1 MRFGLN
7 RKPGAELSCRPRSP
21 KKSSKDI
28 YTKMDSYYR
37 QKAKSYPCARIIEFH
52 PKPVRGVQG
61 ELDVATRDQGSLEL
75 VKEEQIQEEPDL
87 LKTLKNS
94 SADVKLHCTEAC
106 VADLLKYYGY
116 RKWCGNYVI
125 ETRQNVY
132 KVLEHPVQAYD
143 DIVERLEKEPGVIE
157 KNRRQLE
164 GKTLLKSL
172 ITNNGIQK
180 RLMLEDRFLKD
191 DRETCY
197 LPFKN
202 DVVKITKDGV
212 THLSYSQIPGWVW
225 EHNIIDH
232 NIKPD
237 SQLGGDWWEFLI
249 RTCSKRGEDGPV
261 VGSFEEERF
270 EALLCAIGYNIHRYK
285 SPSRPALTIFSDE
298 YNGTKNDGGTG
309 KSIICKSIGHMNRKF
324 NREDGK
330 SITRDNRFNFAELDG
345 TTDIAYIDD
354 LDCRTFRLQELY
366 AKVTDDITVEPKGK
380 PKKTIPYE
388 LAPKWLINTN
398 DISQIGT
405 NGSDQRRRMDIQLK
419 HYYGNGHQPKDDF
432 GKEFWREDWTDE
444 DWNQFYHVQI
454 QAVKKSLEH
463 NVAENG
469 LPAYDNTIIE
479 DSMRQEISEELIAI
493 FEERLKDRIEAGG
506 EIRISNEE
514 LNEWVDG
521 MNLKDIKSKLVKY
534 HQLELEDKYDL
545 QCDACFKL
553 PGDNKTYRGIKLIP
567 KQQILSIPVSPRR
580 S

>member
-1 MRFGLN
+1 MKFGLK

-21 KKSSKDI
+21 KKTNKDI

-61 ELDVATRDQGSLEL
+61 ELDVATRDQGSQVMIEDAQPPLEPPLLITLKDSDAPIHTYINEYHVSQLLEYLGFRDWFGEL
-75 VKEEQIQEEPDL
+75 VRESSRNRYGIWTRSEVYKSVCKWLADTPGLIPRQKGKL
-87 LKTLKNS
+87 L
-94 SADVKLHCTEAC
+94 VKLE
-106 VADLLKYYGY
+106 
-116 RKWCGNYVI
+116 
-125 ETRQNVY
+125 
-132 KVLEHPVQAYD
+132 
-143 DIVERLEKEPGVIE
+143 
-157 KNRRQLE
+157 
-164 GKTLLKSL
+164 SL
-172 ITNNGIQK
+172 INKSKNIAS
-180 RLMLEDRFLKD
+180 LEDRFLKD

-197 LPFKN
+197 LPFQN
-202 DVVKITKDGV
+202 YVVKITKDSV
-212 THLSYSQIPGWVW
+212 TYLSYSQIPSWVW
-225 EHNIIDH
+225 EHNVIDH

-237 SQLGGDWWEFLI
+237 TQSDGDWWEFLI
-249 RTCSKRGEDGPV
+249 RTCSERGANGPV
-261 VGSFEEERF
+261 KHSFEEERF